1 MANNGNLKPFKKG
14 QSGNPK
20 GKQKKLVGYTITML
34 ESEGYAQ
41 VTAGQVKQV
50 YTLLITLTEERLKVL
65 TADPET
71 PMLYRIVAKKILS
84 KEGFETVEQML
95 DRAHGKAT
103 QPIEG
108 AIQPP
113 TINIIM
119 PNE

>member
-1 MANNGNLKPFKKG
+1 MANNDNLKPPFQKGRKKTG
-14 QSGNPK
+14 

-41 VTAGQVKQV
+41 VTAGQIKQV
-50 YTLLITLTEERLKVL
+50 YTLLITLPEERLKVL

-71 PMLYRIVAKKILS
+71 PMLYRIVSKKILS

-108 AIQPP
+108 GAILP